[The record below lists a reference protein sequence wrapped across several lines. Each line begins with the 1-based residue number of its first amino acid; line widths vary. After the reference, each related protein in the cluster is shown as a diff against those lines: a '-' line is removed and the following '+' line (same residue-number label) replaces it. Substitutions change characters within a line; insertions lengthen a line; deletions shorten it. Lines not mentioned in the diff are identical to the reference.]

1 MKERGASLGR
11 RQLLGG
17 LGAAAAAG
25 TAGCVTELW
34 ASSTRDAPDQ
44 ISLTVKSLPADQDAA
59 GIEIARQYAERLQS
73 LGIDASI
80 EPKAESELMTDVLLD
95 QEFDIF
101 VARHPGIEHPD
112 ELYSLLHSL
121 FVQEQGWQNPFGI
134 TNVTLDD
141 DLTRQRTSDGR
152 TREMAIASALRTAV
166 NIQPF
171 SVIAYPEFLGAADAE
186 LQRNWTVPTLQR
198 AVDYLRLSPTDTG
211 DPRDSIRVATR
222 NGAVTGNRNPL
233 AVEQHDRD
241 RILGLIY
248 DRLCRRINGETVPW
262 LARSWRWV
270 GDEDDTE
277 STTAVLN
284 LRDGLQWHDG
294 ESITADDVAFTYR
307 FLSDTSM
314 GNANGTV
321 PAPRYRAASSLVSSV
336 TAVSNR
342 QCRIEFDPC
351 SRDVATSAFAV
362 PLFPQHVWSEQTN
375 VIQEYLTRALV
386 WQNRQPVGSGPLAFE
401 SATQGQ
407 GLTLTRFDDH
417 FLLDGRDLDAP
428 VDEFAGRPA
437 YESLQFSVVPSG
449 PAGIELVENGELDI
463 IGSSLDTGD
472 VPRANRSDSVQL
484 MVGDPREFYILG
496 FNTRS
501 APLSNPR
508 FRQVLGRL
516 LDRRTITDEIFD
528 SYATPGNAP
537 LVDDQYI
544 PDDLQ
549 WSGTSALGEFPGEDG
564 TVDVEAAKQLF
575 RDAGYRYSSQG
586 ELLIQG

>member
-17 LGAAAAAG
+17 LGTAAAAG
-25 TAGCVTELW
+25 SAGCVTELW
-34 ASSTRDAPDQ
+34 ASSTRNAPDQ
-44 ISLTVKSLPADQDAA
+44 ISLTVKSLPADQDPA
-59 GIEIARQYAERLQS
+59 GVEIGRQYAERLQS

-152 TREMAIASALRTAV
+152 VREMAIASALRTTV

-171 SVIAYPEFLGAADAE
+171 SVVAYPEFLGAARAD
-186 LQRNWTVPTLQR
+186 LVRDWNVPTLQR
-198 AVDYLRLSPTDTG
+198 AVDYLRLSPTESG
-211 DPRDSIRVATR
+211 DARDSIRVATR

-248 DRLCRRINGETVPW
+248 DRLCRRIDGETVPW

-270 GDEDDTE
+270 GDADDIE
-277 STTAVLN
+277 SRAAAVE
-284 LRDGLQWHDG
+284 LRDGLTWHDG
-294 ESITADDVAFTYR
+294 EDLTADDVVFTYR

-321 PAPRYRAASSLVSSV
+321 PAPRYRAASSLVASI
-336 TAVSNR
+336 TAVSDR
-342 QCRIEFDPC
+342 ECRIEFEPC
-351 SRDVATSAFAV
+351 SRDVGATAFAV
-362 PLFPQHVWSEQTN
+362 PLFPRHVWSDQTN

-386 WQNRQPVGSGPLAFE
+386 WQNQQPVGSGPLTFE
-401 SATQGQ
+401 SASQGQ
-407 GLTLTRFDDH
+407 GLTLSRFEDH
-417 FLLDGRDLDAP
+417 FLLDGRDLEQP

-437 YESLQFSVVPSG
+437 YETLEFSVVPSG
-449 PAGIELVENGELDI
+449 AAGIELVENGELDV
-463 IGSSLDTGD
+463 IGSALDTGD
-472 VPRANRSDSVQL
+472 APRANRSDSVRL
-484 MVGDPREFYILG
+484 MVGEPREFYILG

-501 APLSNPR
+501 SPLSNPR

-516 LDRRTITDEIFD
+516 LDRRAITDDIFD
-528 SYATPGNAP
+528 SYAAPGNAP
-537 LVDDQYI
+537 LVDTRYI

-549 WSGTSALGEFPGEDG
+549 WSGTSAIGEFPGEDG
-564 TVDVEAAKQLF
+564 DVDVETAKQLF